1 MAEILAVS
9 IRGQGAGHI
18 SRLITGIYTQIYS
31 GGGWPF
37 SVSIMADHSAWN
49 EQGARDTEFWHS
61 RAMEKVSVCLLKT
74 SVHYHLY
81 LGKIYEVRQYLSQGI
96 F

>member
-1 MAEILAVS
+1 MAEILVVR

-31 GGGWPF
+31 GGWPF

-61 RAMEKVSVCLLKT
+61 RAME
-74 SVHYHLY
+74 
-81 LGKIYEVRQYLSQGI
+81 
-96 F
+96 

>member
-1 MAEILAVS
+1 MAEILVVG

-31 GGGWPF
+31 GWPF
-37 SVSIMADHSAWN
+37 SVSIMADHSAWS

-61 RAMEKVSVCLLKT
+61 RAIE
-74 SVHYHLY
+74 
-81 LGKIYEVRQYLSQGI
+81 
-96 F
+96 

>member
-1 MAEILAVS
+1 MAEILVVR

-81 LGKIYEVRQYLSQGI
+81 LG
-96 F
+96 

>member
-1 MAEILAVS
+1 MAEILVVC

-31 GGGWPF
+31 GGWPF